1 LVISRQPAKAVSRAA
16 RRSTA
21 VVDSG

>member
-1 LVISRQPAKAVSRAA
+1 MA

-21 VVDSG
+21 VVLQ